1 MDTIRCPKCD
11 EKLMGQDEPSLSAE
25 FRDHLVKTHK
35 MKLPESAIGKGP
47 LAYGAA
53 ETIEGQKVEGPWGEE
68 VHGKKH
74 YEERKQSG
82 KAGPQKNIEVR
93 CPFCGAMMIGV
104 DEGEIS
110 NLAKSHL
117 SKHES

>member
-11 EKLMGQDEPSLSAE
+11 GKLMGQDEPSLSAE
-25 FRDHLVKTHK
+25 LRNHLVKTHK
-35 MKLPESAIGKGP
+35 IKLSETAIGKGP

-74 YEERKQSG
+74 YEERKKEGMSG
-82 KAGPQKNIEVR
+82 PRKNIEVR
-93 CPFCGAMMIGV
+93 CPFCGSLMIGV
-104 DEGEIS
+104 DEDEIS
-110 NLAKSHL
+110 GLAKSHI
-117 SKHES
+117 STHQS